1 MRAGVTSRWMKLTR
15 HSRQGAIVAAL
26 LIALDG
32 AAALAREP
40 LDVIPARHLIAWNGR
55 PLPDLPP
62 LGEGP
67 SSLDALISLGMQMV
81 GNQADVWTQW
91 VMRSGELF
99 SLTIRRPHAF
109 ALLDAGAERLSD
121 RPNAVRASDLKM
133 VLAIR
138 LASEAPAE
146 TEPFLRVIQ
155 KTVNEQ
161 TSRASATLE
170 TRRAGEWSFQEL
182 RDQRLPPWAVLAWGR
197 IADLFVL
204 TLGADVWPAVAGVAA
219 GQTPAILSDAW
230 QVESRR
236 RRGESALIEI
246 FVNVQA
252 LRDRLDPLLQNRA
265 TRFFEA
271 WDVAESDAA
280 YWALG
285 LEGRA
290 LFCEARYRTARTST
304 YRIWADPSFRDE
316 RILAVVAPEV
326 RYAVY
331 ERPVARLLQQLAN
344 GALNLL
350 GDDERDWMYAAW
362 TRAARGNSAAALDLD
377 KTLYPELGSR
387 IVLVND
393 PPHPLRI
400 PVAVTTL
407 LEIRGDAEP
416 VRRSIDAICT
426 AYRDAL
432 DAALPET
439 RPTFYWSLRRDD
451 DGVWSVQYGPIAGPA
466 WTVTPRFIVT
476 SWSPQA
482 LRQYLDRMAPALGL
496 SPATTQPRTRP

>member
-1 MRAGVTSRWMKLTR
+1 MKLR
-15 HSRQGAIVAAL
+15 RRSPFALIGAAL
-26 LIALDG
+26 LVALV
-32 AAALAREP
+32 APAALARKP

-81 GNQADVWTQW
+81 GGKADAWTQW
-91 VMRSGELF
+91 ALRSGELF

-109 ALLDAGAERLSD
+109 ALLDAGAERLPD
-121 RPNAVRASDLKM
+121 RPNAIRASDLKM
-133 VLAIR
+133 VLAVQ
-138 LASEAPAE
+138 LASAAPADA
-146 TEPFLRVIQ
+146 EPFLRVIQ
-155 KTVNEQ
+155 KAVNEQ
-161 TSRASATLE
+161 TNRASASLE
-170 TRRAGEWSFQEL
+170 TRKAGDWAYQEL
-182 RDQRLPPWAVLAWGR
+182 RDQRLPPWAPLAWGR
-197 IADLFVL
+197 IDDLFVL
-204 TLGADVWPAVAGVAA
+204 TLGTDVWPAVAAVAA
-219 GQTPAILSDAW
+219 GQAPAILSDAW
-230 QVESRR
+230 QVESRK

-246 FVNVQA
+246 FVSAQA
-252 LRDRLDPLLQNRA
+252 LRERLDPLLQGRA
-265 TRFFEA
+265 SRFFEA
-271 WDVAESDAA
+271 WDVADSDAA

-290 LFCEARYRTARTST
+290 LFCEARYRTAGTPSH
-304 YRIWADPSFRDE
+304 RIWANPAFRDE
-316 RILAVVAPEV
+316 RILATVAPDV

-331 ERPVARLLQQLAN
+331 ERPVARLLQQLTN
-344 GALNLL
+344 GALSLL
-350 GDDERDWMYAAW
+350 GEDEGDWMNAVWA
-362 TRAARGNSAAALDLD
+362 RAARGDDDAALDLD
-377 KTLYPELGSR
+377 KTFYPELGSR

-426 AYRDAL
+426 AYRDAF

-439 RPTFYWSLRRDD
+439 RPAFCWTLRRDD

-496 SPATTQPRTRP
+496 SPATTQPGPKP

>member
-1 MRAGVTSRWMKLTR
+1 MAL
-15 HSRQGAIVAAL
+15 IVPMAF
-26 LIALDG
+26 
-32 AAALAREP
+32 AREP
-40 LDVIPARHLIAWNGR
+40 LDVIPARHLIAWSGR

-62 LGEGP
+62 LQEGP

-81 GNQADVWTQW
+81 GGKADAWTQW
-91 VMRSGELF
+91 ALRSGELF

-109 ALLDAGAERLSD
+109 ALLDAGAERLPD
-121 RPNAVRASDLKM
+121 RPDAIRASDLKM
-133 VLAIR
+133 VLAIQ
-138 LASEAPAE
+138 LASAAPAD

-155 KTVNEQ
+155 KAVNEQ
-161 TSRASATLE
+161 TSRASASLE
-170 TRRAGEWSFQEL
+170 ARRVGEWSYQEL
-182 RDQRLPPWAVLAWGR
+182 HDQRLPPWAALAWGR
-197 IADLFVL
+197 IDNLFVL
-204 TLGADVWPAVAGVAA
+204 TLGADVWPGVAAVAA
-219 GQTPAILSDAW
+219 GQAPAILSDAW
-230 QVESRR
+230 QVESRQ
-236 RRGESALIEI
+236 RRGASALIEI
-246 FVNVQA
+246 FVNARA
-252 LRDRLDPLLQNRA
+252 LRERLDPLLQNRA

-271 WDVAESDAA
+271 WDVADSDAA
-280 YWALG
+280 YWAMG

-290 LFCEARYRTARTST
+290 LFCEARYRTRSTSS
-304 YRIWADPSFRDE
+304 YRVWANPAFRDE
-316 RILAVVAPEV
+316 RILAVVAPDT

-350 GDDERDWMYAAW
+350 GDDERDWMNAVW
-362 TRAARGNSAAALDLD
+362 TRAAHGDNAAALDLD
-377 KTLYPELGSR
+377 KTLYPELGNR
-387 IVLVND
+387 VVLVND

-416 VRRSIDAICT
+416 VRRAVDAICT
-426 AYRDAL
+426 AYRDAF

-439 RPTFYWSLRRDD
+439 RPTFYWALRRDD

-482 LRQYLDRMAPALGL
+482 LRQYVDRMAPALGL
-496 SPATTQPRTRP
+496 SPATTKPGLPP